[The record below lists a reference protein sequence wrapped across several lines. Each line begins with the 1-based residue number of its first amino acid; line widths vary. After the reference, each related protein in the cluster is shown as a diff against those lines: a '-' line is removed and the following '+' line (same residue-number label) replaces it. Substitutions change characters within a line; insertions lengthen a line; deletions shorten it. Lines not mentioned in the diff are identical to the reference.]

1 MAGGNGRINI
11 VTVAVLSMPRAFR
24 QFSPPHL
31 FVAEEHLFWLPTFLV
46 TSALLGHLFVIR
58 RLSKPGTK

>member
-31 FVAEEHLFWLPTFLV
+31 FVAEAPFLCLPTFLV
-46 TSALLGHLFVIR
+46 TSALLGHLFVFR
-58 RLSKPGTK
+58 RLSKPATN